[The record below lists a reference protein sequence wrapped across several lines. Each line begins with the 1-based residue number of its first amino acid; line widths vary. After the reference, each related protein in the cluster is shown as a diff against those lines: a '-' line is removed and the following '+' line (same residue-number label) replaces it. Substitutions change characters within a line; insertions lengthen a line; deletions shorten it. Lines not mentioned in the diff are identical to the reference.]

1 MQYPL
6 QEDNRPIVIS
16 YEAKIPKSL
25 ETTVSPK
32 REPDRKIGD
41 SWWSILLVAILSF
54 SGLLSSPIPLVA
66 FAAIA
71 SHTLPLKTA
80 VSSLVWLWAIDRI
93 YDVLIRPDS
102 IPLNGWIWGGV
113 AGLTALCILGLS
125 PWLSPAD
132 YRISHRYLSIL
143 TSFATGFLL
152 FQGIFFLVPQ
162 EISQNFRS
170 IDPFQAVFFKEVF
183 WAIALSGLHYFLL
196 EIALPKIGKI
206 FVGSF
211 IYSTNISDSNR

>member
-6 QEDNRPIVIS
+6 QEDDRPIVIS
-16 YEAKIPKSL
+16 YESQIPKPL

-54 SGLLSSPIPLVA
+54 SGFWSSVPLVA

-80 VSSLVWLWAIDRI
+80 VSSLVWLWSIDRI
-93 YDVLIRPDS
+93 YDILICPDS
-102 IPLNGWIWGGV
+102 IPLNGWIWGDV

-132 YRISHRYLSIL
+132 YRISHRYFSIL

-196 EIALPKIGKI
+196 EMVLPKIGKI

-211 IYSTNISDSNR
+211 ISSTNFSASNR